1 MVAEVLSDRATKVPS
16 FVKIN
21 FSQTLSSSAS
31 ATVTLVTPASGK
43 RVVVVS
49 LGHIALGTIPSNT
62 KIKFLSD
69 TTDITGQLTSNVASL
84 TQNGSINSGYM
95 PDGHFWTAAGE
106 ALKMTVTNASGVSR
120 VCLVDGFIT
129 YYEE

>member
-49 LGHIALGTIPSNT
+49 LGHIAIGTIVSNT
-62 KIKFLSD
+62 KIKFLSN
-69 TTDITGQLTSNVASL
+69 TTAITGQLTSNVAGL
-84 TQNGSINSGYM
+84 GQNGHINSGYM
-95 PDGHFWTAAGE
+95 PDGHFWTEKDE
-106 ALKMTVTNASGVSR
+106 ALKLEVTNGAGVSR
-120 VCLVDGFIT
+120 VCTVDGFVT